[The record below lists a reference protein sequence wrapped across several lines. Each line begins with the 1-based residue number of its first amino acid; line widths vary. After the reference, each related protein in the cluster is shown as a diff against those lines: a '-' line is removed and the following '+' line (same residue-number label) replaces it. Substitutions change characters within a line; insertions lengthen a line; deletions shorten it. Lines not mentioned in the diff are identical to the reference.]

1 MNNTLIKISKHI
13 RENLEKFLPEIKLID
28 LEENGKIY
36 YMNGDDGTIFDW
48 GLNERLCE
56 FMMFYDDE
64 TNLGAVKTLVCS
76 DGKIITY
83 LYKNKSNSPFK
94 EIEDS
99 ITEEEAFEL
108 AVLLYEKADKLDI
121 FDKAIEDMNTD
132 IEITSE
138 LKEEFL
144 ENFEEEW

>member
-1 MNNTLIKISKHI
+1 MNHILIKISKHI
-13 RENLEKFLPEIKLID
+13 KSNLEKFLPEVKLSD

-56 FMMFYDDE
+56 FMMFYNDE

-83 LYKNKSNSPFK
+83 LYKNKMNSPFK
-94 EIEDS
+94 EVEDS
-99 ITEEEAFEL
+99 ITEAEAFEL
-108 AVLLYEKADKLDI
+108 AVLFYEKADKLDI

-132 IEITSE
+132 IEITSD
-138 LKEEFL
+138 LKQEFL
-144 ENFEEEW
+144 EHFEEE

>member
-1 MNNTLIKISKHI
+1 MNNILIKISKHI
-13 RENLEKFLPEIKLID
+13 KNNLETFLPEIKLSD

-56 FMMFYDDE
+56 FMVFYDDK
-64 TNLGAVKTLVCS
+64 TNLGAVKTLVYS
-76 DGKIITY
+76 NGKIITY
-83 LYKNKSNSPFK
+83 LYKNKTNSPFK

-99 ITEEEAFEL
+99 ITEIEAFEL
-108 AVLLYEKADKLDI
+108 AVLLYERADKLEI

-144 ENFEEEW
+144 ENFKEE

>member
-1 MNNTLIKISKHI
+1 MNNILIKISNHMKS
-13 RENLEKFLPEIKLID
+13 NLEKFLPEINLSD

-36 YMNGDDGTIFDW
+36 YMNGDDGTLFDW
-48 GLNERLCE
+48 ELNERLCE
-56 FMMFYDDE
+56 FMSFYNDK
-64 TNLGAVKTLVCS
+64 TNLGAIKTLVCS

-83 LYKNKSNSPFK
+83 LYKNKANSPFK
-94 EIEDS
+94 QIEDS
-99 ITEEEAFEL
+99 ITKTEAFEL

-144 ENFEEEW
+144 ENFEEQ

>member
-1 MNNTLIKISKHI
+1 MNSILIKISKHI
-13 RENLEKFLPEIKLID
+13 KNNLEKFLPEVKLSD

-56 FMMFYDDE
+56 FMLFYNDK
-64 TNLGAVKTLVCS
+64 TNLGVVKTLVGS
-76 DGKIITY
+76 NGKIITY
-83 LYKNKSNSPFK
+83 LYKNKTNSPFK

-99 ITEEEAFEL
+99 ITELEAFEL

-144 ENFEEEW
+144 ENFKEE

>member
-1 MNNTLIKISKHI
+1 MNNILMRISKQMKKNV
-13 RENLEKFLPEIKLID
+13 ETFFFFFQWSD

-56 FMMFYDDE
+56 FMMFYDDK
-64 TNLGAVKTLVCS
+64 TKLGAVKTLVFS

-83 LYKNKSNSPFK
+83 LYKNKTNSPFQ
-94 EIEDS
+94 EIEDD
-99 ITEEEAFEL
+99 ITETEAFEL
-108 AVLLYEKADKLDI
+108 AVLLYEKADKLAI
-121 FDKAIEDMNTD
+121 FDQAIEDMNTD
-132 IEITSE
+132 LEITSE

-144 ENFEEEW
+144 ENFEEE